1 MRVDLWISLVPI
13 TEFQMFLTTSEQ
25 VASLGNLPIFM
36 VIFIYPSLSTN
47 LSWEEFFKYWL
58 LHGVAGRVY

>member
-1 MRVDLWISLVPI
+1 MY
-13 TEFQMFLTTSEQ
+13 LTTSEQ